1 MQQQHPIKS
10 RAYYQYMIDLID
22 RKPSYYS
29 ADDVGQ
35 IAYDLL
41 DEGNAAEALNACKLG
56 LLQHP
61 DDDYIQLIEAKV
73 LLHMHR
79 FDEAEKIWQSQ
90 KDSEIDPFKISIRFG
105 LDAMQH
111 DQEEAFG
118 YLLRQLKEGHLLLM
132 EFIDIIDELFDV
144 LPHTMTARY
153 LKEAMT
159 WMEQNSKKEE
169 KLPEAIARIGAFLMD
184 CGCSKDAIPVLE
196 KSLDLDAYDVYS
208 WQDLARCQFDN
219 KFYDDCANSCEMG
232 LAIDPKNPL
241 FNFALGYI
249 RYTEENFEEAAE
261 HLEIVRQFAEGHI
274 EHEELHL
281 ERQEAEQ
288 QTAITYDLL
297 GACYVSLNRLEE
309 AMVCY
314 QTLVNRL
321 PSCDEGYFHMATIA
335 LDLGDIRGAL
345 QHTENA
351 IAINPKN
358 TTYLSLRVTLLT
370 DLRRFEDALKGLDDL
385 VKLQPKSKAFLLAQA
400 ELSLNLHHYEK
411 ADKAYRKLLK
421 MKPSDFAS
429 KELMRAYFESIGDND
444 ALKEIK

>member
-1 MQQQHPIKS
+1 MQQQQMKS

-22 RKPSYYS
+22 HKPSYYS
-29 ADDVGQ
+29 ADEIGQ

-41 DEGNAAEALNACKLG
+41 DDGNAAEALNACKLG

-61 DDDYIQLIEAKV
+61 EDDYVELIEAKV
-73 LLHMHR
+73 LLHLHR
-79 FDEAEKIWQSQ
+79 FDEAERIWQSQ
-90 KDSEIDPFKISIRFG
+90 KDGEDDPFRISIRFG

-118 YLLRQLKEGHLLLM
+118 YLFRQLKEGKLNLM
-132 EFIDIIDELFDV
+132 EYIDIIDELFDT
-144 LPHTMTARY
+144 LPHTLTAKF
-153 LKEAMT
+153 LKETML
-159 WMEQNSKKEE
+159 WIKENTSANDKQSE
-169 KLPEAIARIGAFLMD
+169 SIGRIGAMLMD

-196 KSLDLDAYDVYS
+196 KALDLDAYDVYS

-232 LAIDPKNPL
+232 LAIDPDNPI

-249 RYTEENFEEAAE
+249 QYTEENFEEAVL
-261 HLEIVRQFAEGHI
+261 HLEKARQYAEGRI

-288 QTAITYDLL
+288 QISITYDLL
-297 GACYVSLNRLEE
+297 GASYISLNRLDE
-309 AMVCY
+309 AMTCY
-314 QTLVNRL
+314 QILVNRL
-321 PSCDEGYFHMATIA
+321 PSCDEGYFHLATIC
-335 LDLGDIRGAL
+335 LDKGDIRGAL
-345 QHTENA
+345 QNIEDA
-351 IAINPKN
+351 IRINPKN

-370 DLRRFEDALKGLDDL
+370 DLRRFEEALKGLDDL

-421 MKPSDFAS
+421 MKPSDYAS
-429 KELMRAYFESIGDND
+429 KELMRAYFESIGDNE
-444 ALKEIK
+444 ALNEIK

>member
-1 MQQQHPIKS
+1 MQPQQLKS

-22 RKPSYYS
+22 HKPSYFS
-29 ADDVGQ
+29 TDEIGQ

-61 DDDYIQLIEAKV
+61 DDEYVDLIKAKV
-73 LLHMHR
+73 LLHLHR

-90 KDSEIDPFKISIRFG
+90 KEGEDDPFRISIRFG

-111 DQEEAFG
+111 DQTEAFS
-118 YLLRQLKEGHLLLM
+118 YLLRQLKEDKLTLM
-132 EFIDIIDELFDV
+132 EYIDIIDELFDT
-144 LPHTMTARY
+144 LPHSLTANF
-153 LKEAMT
+153 LKETLT
-159 WMEQNSKKEE
+159 WIKDHPKNKE
-169 KLPEAIARIGAFLMD
+169 KLAESFGRMGAMLMD
-184 CGCSKDAIPVLE
+184 CGCNKEAIPVLE
-196 KSLDLDAYDVYS
+196 KALDLDAYDVYS

-219 KFYDDCANSCEMG
+219 KYYDDCANSCEMG
-232 LAIDPKNPL
+232 LAIDPDNPI

-249 RYTEENFEEAAE
+249 RYTEEDYAEAVV
-261 HLEIVRQFAEGHI
+261 HLEKARQFAEGKL
-274 EHEELHL
+274 EHEDLHL
-281 ERQEAEQ
+281 ERQEAEMQ
-288 QTAITYDLL
+288 VSIMYDLL
-297 GACYVSLNRLEE
+297 GSSYVALKCLDE

-314 QTLVNRL
+314 QMLVNRL
-321 PSCDEGYFHMATIA
+321 PSCDEGYFHLATIC
-335 LDLGDIRGAL
+335 LDKGDIRGAL
-345 QHTENA
+345 QYVEDA
-351 IAINPKN
+351 IRINPKN

-370 DLRRFEDALKGLDDL
+370 DLRRFEEALKGLDDL

-421 MKPSDFAS
+421 MKPNDYAS

-444 ALKEIK
+444 ALNEIK

>member
-1 MQQQHPIKS
+1 MQQQQMKS

-22 RKPSYYS
+22 HKPSYYS
-29 ADDVGQ
+29 GDEIGQ

-61 DDDYIQLIEAKV
+61 DDEYIELIKAKV
-73 LLHMHR
+73 LLHLHR
-79 FDEAEKIWQSQ
+79 FEEAEQIWLSQ
-90 KDSEIDPFKISIRFG
+90 KDGEDDPFRISIRFG

-111 DQEEAFG
+111 DQEEAYR
-118 YLLRQLKEGHLLLM
+118 YLLRQLKDGKLTIM
-132 EFIDIIDELFDV
+132 EYIDIIDELFDV
-144 LPHTMTARY
+144 LPHTLTAHY
-153 LKEAMT
+153 LKETMSWLTKQLAKDDKT
-159 WMEQNSKKEE
+159 AES
-169 KLPEAIARIGAFLMD
+169 IGRIGAMLMD
-184 CGCSKDAIPVLE
+184 CGCSKDAISVLE
-196 KSLDLDAYDVYS
+196 KALDMDAYDIYS

-219 KFYDDCANSCEMG
+219 KYFDDCANSCEMG
-232 LAIDPKNPL
+232 LAIDPDNPI

-249 RYTEENFEEAAE
+249 RYTEENYEQAVM
-261 HLEIVRQFAEGHI
+261 HLEKARQFAEGKI

-288 QTAITYDLL
+288 QISITYDLL
-297 GACYVSLNRLEE
+297 GSSYVSLNRLDE
-309 AMVCY
+309 AMICY

-321 PSCDEGYFHMATIA
+321 PSCDEGHFHLAT
-335 LDLGDIRGAL
+335 LCMERGDIRGAL
-345 QHTENA
+345 SHTEDA
-351 IAINPKN
+351 IRINPKN

-421 MKPSDFAS
+421 LKPNDYAS
-429 KELMRAYFESIGDND
+429 KELMRAYFESIGDNE
-444 ALKEIK
+444 ALSEIK